1 MEISSSETE
10 SEATAATQGLVALRV
25 AVLHSLAMEM
35 GMVNDLWIRHHS
47 PVALLPVDLLRQE
60 GAVVVE
66 PLEVRRVEVSHA
78 GLVGLAEAAAADKE
92 LSFENNCSPV
102 WRAYADTAPVLTL
115 IFRFTWECMYYE
127 YESVP

>member
-1 MEISSSETE
+1 
-10 SEATAATQGLVALRV
+10 
-25 AVLHSLAMEM
+25 MEM